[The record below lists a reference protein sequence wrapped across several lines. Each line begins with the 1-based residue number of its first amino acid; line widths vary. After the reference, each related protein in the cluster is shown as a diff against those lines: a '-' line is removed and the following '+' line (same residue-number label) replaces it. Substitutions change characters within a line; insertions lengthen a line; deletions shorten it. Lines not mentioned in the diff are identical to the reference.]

1 MFEMLKP
8 TKIQLAMWFLLIAG
22 AVIGAWSSNYL
33 LAACALTSATSSM
46 FFTWLYEKKAVSP
59 RWGSANKPDASVTIN
74 ISDATGQTWTGFQSA
89 CRDVPTLLRE
99 QFGQMEIYRDLQQTI
114 RIEISSGTYKG
125 VYGNTDDAIA
135 WPEWLI
141 QGHCQ

>member
-8 TKIQLAMWFLLIAG
+8 TKIQLAMWVLLIAG
-22 AVIGAWSSNYL
+22 AVIGAWSSDYL
-33 LAACALTSATSSM
+33 LAACALTSAISSM
-46 FFTWLYEKKAVSP
+46 FFTWLYEKKAGSP
-59 RWGSANKPDASVTIN
+59 RWRTANEPDASVTID
-74 ISDATGQTWTGFQSA
+74 ISDATGQTLTGFQSA

-99 QFGQMEIYRDLQQTI
+99 QFGQMDIYQDLQQTI
-114 RIEISSGTYKG
+114 RIEISSGPYKG
-125 VYGNTDDAIA
+125 VYGNTDDAMA